1 MDGIFRDPETF
12 IERLLAKNDKNNVV
26 QPSRTTI
33 FASQSSADKN
43 SSNERYLEVD
53 DNNIFSKPT
62 NDQLKVSPVS

>member
-12 IERLLAKNDKNNVV
+12 IERLLAKTVK
-26 QPSRTTI
+26 PRKTTI